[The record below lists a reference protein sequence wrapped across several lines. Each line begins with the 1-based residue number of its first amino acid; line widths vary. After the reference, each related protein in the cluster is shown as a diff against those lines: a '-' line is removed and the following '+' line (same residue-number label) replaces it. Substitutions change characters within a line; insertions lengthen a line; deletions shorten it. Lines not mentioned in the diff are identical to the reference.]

1 MSLRN
6 AIQSRMGSPNMGP
19 QNMGSPIDG
28 FTKHGLPN
36 VMLIGETKKYKK
48 RNTYLKN
55 NFYFILS
62 KRVLMISVFSI

>member
-19 QNMGSPIDG
+19 QNMGSPI
-28 FTKHGLPN
+28 HGLPN